1 MKRSSIKRRPLAD
14 SVLSALEPDA
24 KDYRERDSDGLYFRV
39 QKNGG
44 KSWVLRYKR
53 PCGTWAW
60 KGLGG

>member
-1 MKRSSIKRRPLAD
+1 MYKERAMKRSAIKRKPLAD

-44 KSWVLRYKR
+44 KSWLLRYKR
-53 PCGTWAW
+53 
-60 KGLGG
+60 